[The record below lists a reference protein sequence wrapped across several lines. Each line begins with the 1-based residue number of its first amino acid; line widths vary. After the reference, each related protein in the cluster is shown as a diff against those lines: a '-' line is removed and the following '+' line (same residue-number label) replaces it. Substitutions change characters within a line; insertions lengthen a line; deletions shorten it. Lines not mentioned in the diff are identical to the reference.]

1 MKNYENIQKKVD
13 SRAKRRE
20 QKKKTKMK
28 VSGKSVQ
35 KLKKLIVQKRP

>member
-13 SRAKRRE
+13 NRIKRRA

-35 KLKKLIVQKRP
+35 KLKKLIAQKRP

>member
-13 SRAKRRE
+13 NRSKRRE

-35 KLKKLIVQKRP
+35 KLKKLIAQKRP